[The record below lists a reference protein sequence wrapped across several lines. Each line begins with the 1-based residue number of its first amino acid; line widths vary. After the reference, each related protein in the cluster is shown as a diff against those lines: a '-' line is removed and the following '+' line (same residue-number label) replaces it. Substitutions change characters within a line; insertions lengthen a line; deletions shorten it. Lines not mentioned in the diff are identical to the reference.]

1 MAEELAKELQN
12 FRLSEEEEAVIGLN
26 QQSSNTNGLKNKIS
40 LMMVGKLLTGKPFN
54 FEAMKRTLRTVWRLK
69 HDVAI
74 RMVENNLFIFQFSS
88 TNDKAK
94 VIQGAPWFFDN
105 QLLLIKDINGDDQLS
120 DIEFKSTPCWV
131 RIYDMPF
138 ALRNDATAKE
148 VGECMGAK
156 PLRRGFKIAVR
167 TNTTKWVDVKYERL
181 GDFCYFC
188 GRLGHTDKD
197 CPNIAEEDE
206 SPKSTREDSEKEKA
220 LLSKIQDNNGEKS
233 ARSGAVEI
241 IKLGPP
247 SSAKKALFQD
257 TRSSEDGV
265 EVISDNLHLS
275 NQVYAGVERG
285 IDHNASSSY
294 METRNEEASSHNHVS
309 PSSTMVKVMSSNGVK
324 AGGVKWK
331 RLARPTDKQ
340 AALNSSQQGVI
351 DGVTDS
357 KKRGIRW
364 WDS

>member
-12 FRLSEEEEAVIGLN
+12 FHLTEEEEAVIGLN
-26 QQSSNTNGLKNKIS
+26 QQSSNTNGSKNKIS
-40 LMMVGKLLTGKPFN
+40 LMMVSNLLTGKPFN
-54 FEAMKRTLRTVWRLK
+54 FEAMKRTLHTMWRLK

-88 TNDKAK
+88 TNDKEK

-105 QLLLIKDINGDDQLS
+105 QLLLIMDINGDDQLS

-138 ALRNDATAKE
+138 AWRNDASPKE
-148 VGECMGAK
+148 VGECMGGFIEFDNSDPLGLDNFMRLKVLIDIAK

-197 CPNIAEEDE
+197 CPNIAKEDE
-206 SPKSTREDSEKEKA
+206 SSNEVVYKYGPWMRASPLKRPKSTREDSEKEKA

-257 TRSSEDGV
+257 TRSGEDGV
-265 EVISDNLHLS
+265 EVISNNLHLS
-275 NQVYAGVERG
+275 N
-285 IDHNASSSY
+285 
-294 METRNEEASSHNHVS
+294 
-309 PSSTMVKVMSSNGVK
+309 
-324 AGGVKWK
+324 
-331 RLARPTDKQ
+331 
-340 AALNSSQQGVI
+340 
-351 DGVTDS
+351 
-357 KKRGIRW
+357 
-364 WDS
+364 